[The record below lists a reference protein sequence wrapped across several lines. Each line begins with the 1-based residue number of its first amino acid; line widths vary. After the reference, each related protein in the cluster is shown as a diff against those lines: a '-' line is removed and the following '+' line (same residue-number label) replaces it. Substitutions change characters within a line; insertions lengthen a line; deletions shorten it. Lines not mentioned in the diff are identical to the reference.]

1 MSLLDQLADA
11 HIEAAADRGAF
22 DDLPGAGKPLPPDDA
37 RGVPPELRAG
47 YRLLKNAGYLPPE
60 LEAQRELRHVED
72 LLAEA
77 VPESSQ
83 AQTLQRRLRW
93 IELRLGESRRG
104 RALLR
109 DADYADRIRSR
120 LGQSDD

>member
-11 HIEAAADRGAF
+11 HIQAAADDGAF
-22 DDLPGAGKPLPPDDA
+22 DDLPGAGQPLPPDDA

-60 LEAQRELRHVED
+60 LETQRELRHVES

-77 VPESSQ
+77 VPESDQ
-83 AQTLQRRLRW
+83 AQTLRRRLRW

-109 DADYADRIRSR
+109 DTDYADRIRQR
-120 LGQSDD
+120 LGDSD